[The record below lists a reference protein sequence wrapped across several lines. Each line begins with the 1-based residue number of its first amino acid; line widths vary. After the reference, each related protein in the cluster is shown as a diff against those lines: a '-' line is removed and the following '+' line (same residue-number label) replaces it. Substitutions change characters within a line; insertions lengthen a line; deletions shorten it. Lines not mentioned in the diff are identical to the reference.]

1 MTIFDTLDYREYLK
15 DYYAIRKAERRYFS
29 YKMFASAVGMDQSHL
44 AKILMGHMHLPVEK
58 IGAFCEYLHLEG
70 TEALY
75 FEALVHF
82 GRANTVAEAGIWFEK
97 LQNIRPPQYR
107 ILPAEQL
114 EYFSH
119 WYIPA
124 VRALAGCLE
133 RDDAVRISALLD
145 PSVPLSAVE
154 HSLTVL
160 FRLGLVEKMP
170 DGKLRLHE
178 AHLGSGRRVGL
189 VSEASAKLLR
199 NYHREVL
206 QIAMDALENV
216 PPENRDVSS
225 LTVAI
230 DRSAFEDIRA
240 LARDFR
246 KAVQKRIDQVTA
258 ADRLYHINV
267 QMIPIT
273 HPSTDKEQL

>member
-29 YKMFASAVGMDQSHL
+29 YKMFASAVCMDQSHL

-58 IGAFCEYLHLEG
+58 IDAFCDYLHLEG
-70 TEALY
+70 AEALY

-82 GRANTVAEAGIWFEK
+82 GRANTVAEADIWFEK
-97 LQNIRPPQYR
+97 LQKIRPPQYR
-107 ILPAEQL
+107 ILPREQL
-114 EYFSH
+114 EYFAH
-119 WYIPA
+119 WYVPA

-133 RDDAVRISALLD
+133 RDDATQIAALLD

-154 HSLTVL
+154 SSLTVL

-178 AHLGSGRRVGL
+178 AHLGSGRSVGL
-189 VSEASAKLLR
+189 VSEASAMRLR

-206 QIAMDALENV
+206 EIAMDALENV
-216 PPENRDVSS
+216 PPVDRDVSS

-240 LARDFR
+240 LAREFR

-258 ADRLYHINV
+258 ADRVYHINL
-267 QMIPIT
+267 QMVPVS
-273 HPSTDKEQL
+273 HCSSDKEHL